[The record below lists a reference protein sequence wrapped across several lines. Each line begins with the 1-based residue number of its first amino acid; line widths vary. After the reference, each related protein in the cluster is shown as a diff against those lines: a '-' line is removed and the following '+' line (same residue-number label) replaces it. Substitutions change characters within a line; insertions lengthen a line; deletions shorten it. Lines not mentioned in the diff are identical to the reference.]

1 VATAAREQL
10 NGTAA
15 VRTAVR
21 TVEIKLD
28 DDYEGWSATMRVNPP
43 MRVMD
48 ELRSGDIPRYRA
60 ALAEVIFA
68 WNFVDDDG
76 RPLPLP
82 KDGIEWDALPFDL
95 EARLIREYG
104 RAIEA
109 RSSIP
114 KALSTVSAPSSSSD
128 V

>member
-1 VATAAREQL
+1 VATATREQL

-21 TVEIKLD
+21 TVEIALD
-28 DDYEGWSATMRVNPP
+28 GDYEGWSASMRINPP
-43 MRVMD
+43 MRIMD

-60 ALAEVIFA
+60 ALAEVISA
-68 WNFVDDDG
+68 WNFVDDEG

-95 EARLIREYG
+95 ESRLVLAYG

-114 KALSTVSAPSSSSD
+114 KAQSTASAPSSSSD
-128 V
+128 D